1 MSFEFQIKQLK
12 LWTYID
18 KAFILSKE
26 PLLQTDIIDY
36 AIENQIGS
44 KNNVLTMI
52 QQFLDAKMIH
62 ELELPPDG
70 PGRPKKAYMRSQG
83 QDEALL
89 VNLGNLPQH
98 LRIYIDEQ
106 AQKQQLG
113 KGEILIQ
120 LVTWAFLQFQD
131 GFTMQYTPAH
141 LDRKNLQD
149 LMLPRGIH

>member
-44 KNNVLTMI
+44 KKTVLTMI

-120 LVTWAFLQFQD
+120 LVTWAFLHFQD
-131 GFTMQYTPAH
+131 GFTMQNTPAH